1 MQTEVMSLE
10 EREPLLEPDKEALVE
25 QLMRMHGTELT
36 NFAYTYVRDWGLAQE
51 IVQDVFVRCY
61 FNLDSFRGEASHK
74 TWLFRITMNRCRDEM
89 RKKSFQKLLTIPLS
103 SFFSLTSNSPTPED
117 EFLEKSEQEKLA
129 ELVLRLPARYRE
141 VIILYYYSGFKTEE
155 ISRMM
160 EVNAGTVRTRLRRAR
175 QLLQKKIEEVSRGER

>member
-1 MQTEVMSLE
+1 
-10 EREPLLEPDKEALVE
+10 
-25 QLMRMHGTELT
+25 
-36 NFAYTYVRDWGLAQE
+36 
-51 IVQDVFVRCY
+51 
-61 FNLDSFRGEASHK
+61 
-74 TWLFRITMNRCRDEM
+74 MNRCRDEM